1 MSLQDV
7 SDLRELAAEA
17 RAHGHRVAISPD
29 AADRIAD
36 ELARADRTDP
46 DPHAS
51 AEWAD
56 LVEAT
61 HAFGFVVGRLDA
73 ARTAYARRFPVSRR
87 GADNQPGG
95 HDA

>member
-7 SDLRELAAEA
+7 TDLRELAAEA

-36 ELARADRTDP
+36 ELSRADRSDP
-46 DPHAS
+46 APHMS
-51 AEWAD
+51 AEWAE

-61 HAFGFVVGRLDA
+61 HAFGFAVGRLDA
-73 ARTAYARRFPVSRR
+73 ARTAYAHRFPVSRER
-87 GADNQPGG
+87 ADNQSGSR
-95 HDA
+95 DA

>member
-7 SDLRELAAEA
+7 NDLRELAAEA

-36 ELARADRTDP
+36 ELSRVDRTAT

-51 AEWAD
+51 AEWAE

-61 HAFGFVVGRLDA
+61 HAFGFAAGRLDA
-73 ARTAYARRFPVSRR
+73 ARTAYTRRFPVDRKHSDIQAGSR
-87 GADNQPGG
+87 
-95 HDA
+95 DA